1 MLDTLTSQMFSFSAV
16 LLVKTGRVR
25 DKVWD
30 RLPKPFKLN
39 SDPLTANTPED
50 PIRYLA
56 LNNYVEKPALDDSG
70 NLWRGPHEKSDI
82 LFQILID
89 MCTKPGDI
97 VVDLSASTG
106 ASLRACRASGRHFFG
121 LEEDTDIFMGVL
133 KPLLKP
139 MTKTHERKRGKAKIR
154 SGMDGSHSP

>member
-1 MLDTLTSQMFSFSAV
+1 MINVDIPLFQTFNFSAV
-16 LLVKTGRVR
+16 LLVKTGRSQT
-25 DKVWD
+25 KAWA

-50 PIRYLA
+50 PIRYLS
-56 LNNYVEKPALDDSG
+56 LTNYVEKPALDDSG
-70 NLWRGPHEKSDI
+70 NLWRGPHEKSDV

-89 MCTKPGDI
+89 MCSKPGDL

-121 LEEDTDIFMGVL
+121 IEEDTDIYNGIL
-133 KPLLKP
+133 KELIKVP
-139 MTKTHERKRGKAKIR
+139 ERKKGKQPR
-154 SGMDGSHSP
+154 GMDGSSSP